1 MIWRLLRTRPAP
13 ASVISLLALFIA
25 LGSTSYAAVVLT
37 GKNIKNGTITSKD
50 IKSSTLTGRQ
60 IKNGSLTGSDLKT
73 GSVTGK
79 QVAESK
85 LGKVP
90 SAASADTATNAKT
103 AGSVGGRTAAS
114 LQVKCPT
121 GTAAA
126 GGVCIELAQRAAKDW
141 NQASIDCGARGL
153 PNLSQL
159 LSFISS
165 HSGLSGSEWSSEIFG
180 ATPTT
185 TLGVIDMATGIVS
198 GAPNTPHPYRCM
210 TTPAN

>member
-1 MIWRLLRTRPAP
+1 
-13 ASVISLLALFIA
+13 VISLLALFIA

-121 GTAAA
+121 GPAAA
-126 GGVCIELAQRAAKDW
+126 GGVCIELAQAGGTLPAAGADDSLV
-141 NQASIDCGARGL
+141 QADAS
-153 PNLSQL
+153 
-159 LSFISS
+159 
-165 HSGLSGSEWSSEIFG
+165 
-180 ATPTT
+180 T
-185 TLGVIDMATGIVS
+185 
-198 GAPNTPHPYRCM
+198 
-210 TTPAN
+210 

>member
-1 MIWRLLRTRPAP
+1 MRKVLGKRPAP
-13 ASVISLLALFIA
+13 ANLISLLALFIA
-25 LGSTSYAAVVLT
+25 LGGTSYAAVVLT

-50 IKSSTLTGRQ
+50 IKSSTLTGKQ
-60 IKNGSLTGSDLKT
+60 IKNGSLTGLDLKT
-73 GSVTGK
+73 GSITGK
-79 QVAESK
+79 QVTESK

-90 SAASADTATNAKT
+90 AAASADTASSATN

-121 GTAAA
+121 GTTAA
-126 GGVCIELAQRAAKDW
+126 GGVCMELTQRAAKDW

-165 HSGLSGSEWSSEIFG
+165 HQGLTGIEWSSDLFDVS
-180 ATPTT
+180 TPNG
-185 TLGVIDMATGIVS
+185 LGVIDMATGLVS